1 MLATLRTDN
10 SPFNEREIE
19 LLRHSLGALDVSQSQ
34 WLSGYLAGRL
44 PSVETAETQ
53 STTVPALTILFGSET
68 GNGEAIATRLA
79 NQLNQTGIKTTLES
93 MGQFRVAS
101 LKKLEQVVFVISTH
115 GEGDP
120 PEEALE
126 LFDYLQAERA
136 PELPRLN
143 YRILALGDQSYEHFC
158 LAGQILDQRLRQL
171 GSTNTLILSPLCRR

>member
-44 PSVETAETQ
+44 PSLETAETQ

-93 MGQFRVAS
+93 I
-101 LKKLEQVVFVISTH
+101 E
-115 GEGDP
+115 D
-120 PEEALE
+120 
-126 LFDYLQAERA
+126 
-136 PELPRLN
+136 
-143 YRILALGDQSYEHFC
+143 
-158 LAGQILDQRLRQL
+158 
-171 GSTNTLILSPLCRR
+171 